1 VFTIPNLLT
10 MARALGI
17 PVFLYLV
24 LVREEM
30 GLAILTLVVAGATDY
45 FDGKLARAWN
55 QESRLGELMDPA
67 VDRLY
72 IISVLIAMFATQVV
86 PLWVLALIAGRDI
99 LLGLL
104 LIVMKSKAIPPFKVT
119 YLGKAATF
127 NLLYAL
133 PLLLLTDSTSGSISD
148 AAYIFGWGFAGWGI
162 GLYLLTGLSYARS
175 GIKSLQ
181 RG

>member
-1 VFTIPNLLT
+1 
-10 MARALGI
+10 
-17 PVFLYLV
+17 
-24 LVREEM
+24 
-30 GLAILTLVVAGATDY
+30 
-45 FDGKLARAWN
+45 
-55 QESRLGELMDPA
+55 
-67 VDRLY
+67 
-72 IISVLIAMFATQVV
+72 MFATQVV

-133 PLLLLTDSTSGSISD
+133 PLLLLTDSISGSISD
-148 AAYIFGWGFAGWGI
+148 LAYIFGWGFAGWGI
-162 GLYLLTGLSYARS
+162 GLYLLTGFSYARA
-175 GIKSLQ
+175 GIKSLK

>member
-1 VFTIPNLLT
+1 
-10 MARALGI
+10 
-17 PVFLYLV
+17 
-24 LVREEM
+24 
-30 GLAILTLVVAGATDY
+30 
-45 FDGKLARAWN
+45 
-55 QESRLGELMDPA
+55 
-67 VDRLY
+67 
-72 IISVLIAMFATQVV
+72 
-86 PLWVLALIAGRDI
+86 LIAGRDI

-104 LIVMKSKAIPPFKVT
+104 LIAMKSQGISPFKVT

-175 GIKSLQ
+175 GIKSLK